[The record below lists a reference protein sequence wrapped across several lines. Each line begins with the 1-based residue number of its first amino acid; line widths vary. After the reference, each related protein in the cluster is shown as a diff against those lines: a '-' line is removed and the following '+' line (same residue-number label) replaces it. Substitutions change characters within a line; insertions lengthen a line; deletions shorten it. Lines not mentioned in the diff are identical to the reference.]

1 MSKGQLLRRPSMAV
15 ATFLLIAILLTIVV
29 VPLLP
34 AYDPYSQSLAARVLP
49 PLSTSEARF
58 HLLGT
63 DSLGRDLLSR
73 LALAGRISL
82 YIGVAAASVSMV
94 IGTLLGL
101 VAGFFGG
108 RVESAIMGLA
118 DLQLSIPRVLLL
130 IAVVAVVGAEVGTLI
145 ILLGVTSWVAY
156 GRVARAMTLSLR
168 EREFV
173 LAATAIGASATWNL
187 RKHVLPNIASQMI
200 IIGSFELGQMI
211 MLEASLSY
219 LGLGVQPPI
228 PSWGLMINEG
238 QNYMRPAWWL
248 PVLPGLAI
256 FMLVAGVQFL
266 TQLFTSES
274 QSDVQA
280 STAAGA

>member
-1 MSKGQLLRRPSMAV
+1 MAV
-15 ATFLLIAILLTIVV
+15 ATFLLVAVLLIIVV
-29 VPLLP
+29 VPFLP
-34 AYDPYSQSLAARVLP
+34 LYDPFAQSLGARILA
-49 PLSTSEARF
+49 PLSTSEAQF

-63 DSLGRDLLSR
+63 DTLGRDLLSR

-82 YIGVAAASVSMV
+82 YIGLAAAAISMV

-108 RVESAIMGLA
+108 RVENVIMGLA

-130 IAVVAVVGAEVGTLI
+130 IAVVAVVGADVGTLI
-145 ILLGVTSWVAY
+145 VLLGLTSWVAY
-156 GRVARAMTLSLR
+156 GRVARAMTLTLR

-173 LAATAIGASATWNL
+173 LAATAQGASATWNL
-187 RKHVLPNIASQMI
+187 RTHILTNVASQMI
-200 IIGSFELGQMI
+200 IIGSFELGQLI

-219 LGLGVQPPI
+219 LGLGVQAPT

-238 QNYMRPAWWL
+238 QNYMQSAWWL

-266 TQLFTSES
+266 TQVFTSES
-274 QSDVQA
+274 QADVQT